1 MTKNDNVMTKSVF
14 YRTNPNLIPNSS
26 IKILNFLLQEFF
38 LGLPPL
44 TDENFN
50 SINSRLICQQH
61 GRADLRADYCVS
73 NTATRVRLLRKQ

>member
-1 MTKNDNVMTKSVF
+1 MTKNDNVVTKSAF

-50 SINSRLICQQH
+50 SINPYHPNPEKIDDFDIAGSLGH
-61 GRADLRADYCVS
+61 
-73 NTATRVRLLRKQ
+73 K